1 MDESDSDGSEKEHPD
16 GTVEDESD
24 PDQSEREHPH
34 DTDVEETDLG
44 ETEREEPDDI
54 DFNESDSG
62 EKDEDEDPH
71 LTRAPWSEL
80 DNSQRIRALKSY
92 YLRNTRRTRPY

>member
-1 MDESDSDGSEKEHPD
+1 MDESDSDESEKEHPD
-16 GTVEDESD
+16 DTDVDESD
-24 PDQSEREHPH
+24 PDKSEREHPD

-62 EKDEDEDPH
+62 EKDEDEDH
-71 LTRAPWSEL
+71 HSTRVPWNEF
-80 DNSQRIRALKSY
+80 DNSQRVRALKAY
-92 YLRNTRRTRPY
+92 YLRNTRRNRSY